1 MSRFRILATA
11 TALVVATS
19 GCSGSNSGT
28 TSIKPSAFSTY
39 SQDDDQEVGSR
50 NNPINLGE
58 TFRAKDWEVKIV
70 SVNTD
75 ATAQVLETDIYNSP
89 PPSNEKYV
97 LFSIEAIYMGDET
110 GYPDSDLTFKVVGSK
125 GNTFNDSCGYS
136 ADTFSQNGE
145 TFPGAAVSGDK
156 CISVEA
162 DQISGATISVQ
173 GEYASK
179 ERTFVKVN

>member
-1 MSRFRILATA
+1 MSRFRILLTT
-11 TALVVATS
+11 TALVIVTS
-19 GCSGSNSGT
+19 GCSGSISGKT
-28 TSIKPSAFSTY
+28 TIKPSAFSTY
-39 SQDDDQEVGSR
+39 SQDDDQEIGSR

-70 SVNTD
+70 SVNAD
-75 ATAQVLETDIYNSP
+75 ATALILADDSFTSP

-97 LFSIEAIYMGDET
+97 LFSIVATYRGDET

-136 ADTFSQNGE
+136 NDTFSQNGE
-145 TFPGAAVSGDK
+145 TFPGAVVSGDK

-179 ERTFVKVN
+179 ERTFIKIN